1 MLPPDD
7 EENIAVNRRGSLVH
21 RSGLRGA
28 TKQSQVGDRKQT
40 DGRNQRPDPAARKP
54 TVSRLGG
61 GQLSKSVSPPLLVA
75 TEYYFGDGE
84 MCSEGQRSPR
94 DASGVFVLPRRRA
107 APVGMPLRRSIWSV
121 HSAISHV
128 GVIRQGCGRL

>member
-1 MLPPDD
+1 MLRPDD
-7 EENIAVNRRGSLVH
+7 EKDIAVNRRGSLVH

-61 GQLSKSVSPPLLVA
+61 GGQLSKSVSPPLLVA
-75 TEYYFGDGE
+75 TEYYFADGKI
-84 MCSEGQRSPR
+84 CSERHRSPR
-94 DASGVFVLPRRRA
+94 NATGVLVLPRR
-107 APVGMPLRRSIWSV
+107 
-121 HSAISHV
+121 
-128 GVIRQGCGRL
+128 